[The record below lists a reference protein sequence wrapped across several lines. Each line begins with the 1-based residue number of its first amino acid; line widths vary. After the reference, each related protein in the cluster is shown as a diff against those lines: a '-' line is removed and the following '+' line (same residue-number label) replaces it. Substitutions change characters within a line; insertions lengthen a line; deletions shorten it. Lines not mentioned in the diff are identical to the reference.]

1 MKEAKPTPNLPV
13 FINAEDFL
21 DSLPPGYCFKPR
33 DDELIVHYLRRRV
46 CNKPLPPNRI
56 KEVELYKYSPDD
68 LTQADNASSKKESE
82 WYFFTPRDRK
92 YVNGSRPSRTAGD
105 GFWKATG
112 SDTSVMFKGNIV
124 GFKKTLVYYYGKPP
138 KGEKTNWIMHE
149 YVLSN
154 PPARQRAGKDDM
166 RLDDW
171 VLCRLH
177 NRNHT
182 KVGATRQA
190 TDQKQEEENYAITAA
205 QTEIL
210 EQQYENILPLQI
222 EIPAAQAEILGQQYG
237 NIPPPQTEI
246 PAART
251 EILKQEY
258 GNILPPQTE
267 QVQVQDFNL
276 LLPQQICSMPL
287 YNPYD
292 DSTSGFASFPESL
305 HPMLEYHFTMFP
317 RQDVSVY
324 GNIITTVAPIATIP
338 PPQFQHSEG
347 HDPLNMHQQQQQF
360 SGAPSIHNP
369 SNMHQQQQFSSVP
382 NIHDPLNMHQQQFS
396 GAPYILDPSNMHQQQ
411 QQFSSAPNIH
421 DPLNMHQQQQ
431 FSGAPNIPDSLNMDQ
446 QQQQFSGA
454 PNIHGPLNMHQ
465 QEQQFSDAPSIHGP
479 LNMHKQAQQLSD
491 APNINEFLVADQY
504 ILVTDHGLPDV

>member
-1 MKEAKPTPNLPV
+1 MSPAMKEAKPTPNLPV

-68 LTQADNASSKKESE
+68 LTQADNASSQKVSE

-177 NRNHT
+177 NRNDT
-182 KVGATRQA
+182 KVGATQQA
-190 TDQKQEEENYAITAA
+190 TDQKQEEENYAIVAA

-210 EQQYENILPLQI
+210 EQQYDENILPLQI
-222 EIPAAQAEILGQQYG
+222 EIPVAQAEILEQQYG
-237 NIPPPQTEI
+237 
-246 PAART
+246 
-251 EILKQEY
+251 K
-258 GNILPPQTE
+258 ILPPQTE

-276 LLPQQICSMPL
+276 LLPQQTCSMPL

-292 DSTSGFASFPESL
+292 DSTSGFTSFPESL
-305 HPMLEYHFTMFP
+305 HPMLEYHSTMFP
-317 RQDVSVY
+317 QQDVSVY

-338 PPQFQHSEG
+338 PPQFQHS
-347 HDPLNMHQQQQQF
+347 QQQQF
-360 SGAPSIHNP
+360 SR
-369 SNMHQQQQFSSVP
+369 
-382 NIHDPLNMHQQQFS
+382 
-396 GAPYILDPSNMHQQQ
+396 
-411 QQFSSAPNIH
+411 APNIH

-431 FSGAPNIPDSLNMDQ
+431 FSGAPNFPDPSNMDQ
-446 QQQQFSGA
+446 QQQQFSGG

-465 QEQQFSDAPSIHGP
+465 QEQQFSDAPDITE
-479 LNMHKQAQQLSD
+479 LLA
-491 APNINEFLVADQY
+491 ADQY
-504 ILVTDHGLPDV
+504 LLDMDHDE

>member
-68 LTQADNASSKKESE
+68 LTQADNASSQKVSE

-177 NRNHT
+177 NRNDT
-182 KVGATRQA
+182 KVGATQQA
-190 TDQKQEEENYAITAA
+190 TDQKQEEENYAIVAA

-210 EQQYENILPLQI
+210 EQQYDENILPLQI
-222 EIPAAQAEILGQQYG
+222 EIPVAQAEILEQQYG
-237 NIPPPQTEI
+237 
-246 PAART
+246 
-251 EILKQEY
+251 K
-258 GNILPPQTE
+258 ILPPQTE

-276 LLPQQICSMPL
+276 LLPQQTCSMPL

-292 DSTSGFASFPESL
+292 DSTSGFTSFPESL
-305 HPMLEYHFTMFP
+305 HPMLEYHSTMFP
-317 RQDVSVY
+317 QQDVSVY

-338 PPQFQHSEG
+338 PPQFQHSVG
-347 HDPLNMHQQQQQF
+347 HDPL
-360 SGAPSIHNP
+360 
-369 SNMHQQQQFSSVP
+369 NMHQQQQFSSVP
-382 NIHDPLNMHQQQFS
+382 NIHDPLNMHQQQQQFPSAPNIHDPLNMYQQQQFSSVPNIHDPLNMHQQQQQQFS
-396 GAPYILDPSNMHQQQ
+396 GAPNIHDPLNMHQQQ
-411 QQFSSAPNIH
+411 QQFSRAPNIH

-431 FSGAPNIPDSLNMDQ
+431 FSGAPNFPDPSNMDQ
-446 QQQQFSGA
+446 QQQQFSGG

-465 QEQQFSDAPSIHGP
+465 QEQQFSDAPDITE
-479 LNMHKQAQQLSD
+479 LLA
-491 APNINEFLVADQY
+491 ADQY
-504 ILVTDHGLPDV
+504 LLDMDHDE